1 MTRMPCINLLNVDIN
16 TGLATKIIYPTL
28 NGGINRI
35 TISSDLLATS
45 QYINGQRT
53 ATLAELQ
60 ISPSTMA
67 QVNPITVQSS
77 FDWHTEK
84 IYFTMRFYDGKVV
97 QNFPDDD
104 EVSYATDD
112 VEHYTTVISDVY
124 TSFMFNNGIFGGWF
138 NLVTLTQN
146 DAGTII
152 PDPLDTMAADKASEL
167 RINMDQMVMFS
178 DQWLINVKQIT
189 QPKRRSAMIEI
200 KTKVG
205 FAIIDQNGTVLS
217 SKMQS
222 FVKYFYSTHC
232 INTQVDSV
240 NKYFFLDITQIRQS
254 HPTSKYLTIRQ
265 YCNSSG
271 SLNHHGEYAGIL
283 EMTPLNSFK
292 YRELVHEK
300 YQNHAPI
307 GTTIL
312 NDDRLGVLRRIGGV
326 SIPTTSSLHY
336 VFPATN
342 TKSFRQLNGIESPWI
357 ECATTGK
364 ITAIEL
370 DIQDEYGQTFTPA
383 TKNKTIPVDL
393 VISFTDVPEDYSI

>member
-1 MTRMPCINLLNVDIN
+1 M
-16 TGLATKIIYPTL
+16 
-28 NGGINRI
+28 
-35 TISSDLLATS
+35 
-45 QYINGQRT
+45 
-53 ATLAELQ
+53 
-60 ISPSTMA
+60 
-67 QVNPITVQSS
+67 
-77 FDWHTEK
+77 H
-84 IYFTMRFYDGKVV
+84 
-97 QNFPDDD
+97 
-104 EVSYATDD
+104 
-112 VEHYTTVISDVY
+112 DVY

-138 NLVTLTQN
+138 DPVTLTQN

-152 PDPLDTMAADKASEL
+152 PDPLDTTAANKAGEL

-205 FAIIDQNGTVLS
+205 FAIIDHNGTVLS

-232 INTQVDSV
+232 INTQIDSI

-283 EMTPLNSFK
+283 EMTPLNSFT

-307 GTTIL
+307 GMTIL
-312 NDDRLGVLRRIGGV
+312 KNDRLGVLRRIGGV
-326 SIPTTSSLHY
+326 SIPMTSSLHY

-370 DIQDEYGQTFTPA
+370 YIQDEYGQTFTPA
-383 TKNKTIPVDL
+383 TKNKTITMDL
-393 VISFTDVPEDYSI
+393 VISFADVPENYSI